1 MDILKK
7 IAAIFIF
14 SLAVLLI
21 PLSGKATVE
30 KSLDLSGTTCVT
42 NEEQLEIQ
50 DFVDSSKEAREK
62 FVEEYNEAHPEDQV
76 ENTEPIIN
84 PIEKQAPRLLKK
96 VVGADN
102 RVKANVNNSPYKQ
115 IGYMEMSFKKGNKMV
130 WYVGTGTIIGSN
142 KVLTAGHNL
151 YDKSTRSWANG
162 VIFQPKM
169 NNWVSP
175 TYVTSSKLHVPVNW
189 SSKGDSNYDIGVV
202 TLSKSVSSY
211 GSLKY
216 RVPTANTT
224 LFSTISGYPGQSPK
238 AGSQWYGN
246 GNALITNQ
254 KISYSIDTT
263 GAQSGSPIINNG
275 SIIGVHTLGSSANSG
290 VRITPAL
297 KSFIDGAK

>member
-1 MDILKK
+1 MNILKK

-14 SLAVLLI
+14 SLAALLM
-21 PLSGKATVE
+21 PLSGKGTVE
-30 KSLDLSGTTCVT
+30 KSLDLSETTCIT

-50 DFVDSSKEAREK
+50 DFVESSKEAREK
-62 FVEEYNEAHPEDQV
+62 FVEEYNEAHPDNQV

-130 WYVGTGTIIGSN
+130 WYVGTGIIIGSN

-175 TYVTSSKLHVPVNW
+175 TYVTSSKLHVPVGW

-202 TLSKSVSSY
+202 TLSKSVSGY

-216 RVPTANTT
+216 RVPTVNTT
-224 LFSTISGYPGQSPK
+224 LFSTISGYPGQRPK

-263 GAQSGSPIINNG
+263 KGQSGSPIINNG
-275 SIIGVHTLGSSANSG
+275 SIIGVHTLGDSANSG

-297 KSFIDGAK
+297 KSFIDGVK

>member
-1 MDILKK
+1 MKK

-14 SLAVLLI
+14 SLVVLLM

-30 KSLDLSGTTCVT
+30 KSLDLSETTAIT
-42 NEEQLEIQ
+42 NDEQIEIQ
-50 DFVDSSKEAREK
+50 NFVDSSKEAREK
-62 FVEEYNEAHPEDQV
+62 FVEEYNKAHPDNQV

-84 PIEKQAPRLLKK
+84 PIEEQAPRLLKQ
-96 VVGADN
+96 VIGADN

-115 IGYMEMSFKKGNKMV
+115 IGYMEMSFKEGKKMV

-151 YDKSTRSWANG
+151 YDHKTKSWATG

-175 TYVTSSKLHVPVNW
+175 TYVTSSKIHVPVAY
-189 SSKGDSNYDIGVV
+189 SLKKDSYYDIGVV
-202 TLSKSVSSY
+202 TLSKSVSNY
-211 GSLKY
+211 GALKY
-216 RVPTANTT
+216 RVPTVNTT
-224 LFSTISGYPGQSPK
+224 LFSTISGYPGQNPK
-238 AGSQWYGN
+238 AGSQWYAN
-246 GNALITNQ
+246 GNVLINNQ

-263 GAQSGSPIINNG
+263 KGQSGSPIINNG
-275 SIIGVHTLGSSANSG
+275 SIIGVHTSGNSANSG

>member
-1 MDILKK
+1 
-7 IAAIFIF
+7 
-14 SLAVLLI
+14 
-21 PLSGKATVE
+21 
-30 KSLDLSGTTCVT
+30 
-42 NEEQLEIQ
+42 
-50 DFVDSSKEAREK
+50 
-62 FVEEYNEAHPEDQV
+62 
-76 ENTEPIIN
+76 
-84 PIEKQAPRLLKK
+84 
-96 VVGADN
+96 
-102 RVKANVNNSPYKQ
+102 
-115 IGYMEMSFKKGNKMV
+115 GNKMV

-263 GAQSGSPIINNG
+263 GGQSGSPIINNG

-290 VRITPAL
+290 VRITLAL

>member
-14 SLAVLLI
+14 SLAVLLM

-115 IGYMEMSFKKGNKMV
+115 IGYMEM
-130 WYVGTGTIIGSN
+130 
-142 KVLTAGHNL
+142 
-151 YDKSTRSWANG
+151 
-162 VIFQPKM
+162 
-169 NNWVSP
+169 
-175 TYVTSSKLHVPVNW
+175 
-189 SSKGDSNYDIGVV
+189 
-202 TLSKSVSSY
+202 
-211 GSLKY
+211 
-216 RVPTANTT
+216 
-224 LFSTISGYPGQSPK
+224 
-238 AGSQWYGN
+238 
-246 GNALITNQ
+246 
-254 KISYSIDTT
+254 
-263 GAQSGSPIINNG
+263 
-275 SIIGVHTLGSSANSG
+275 
-290 VRITPAL
+290 
-297 KSFIDGAK
+297 